1 MSVCSVGNVL
11 FFVGIATRRCF
22 SAKIAGLSCQA
33 VEAVLLMPISEHR
46 CHFRLDSPSFAH
58 SLEVVTFHGSE
69 AINRPFSFDVHAVSY
84 HGELALQHCIF
95 SDAYL
100 TSKWPGVGFHAQ
112 IQSIG
117 RSNTGSA
124 AAHYHITLGPRMGC
138 LAHRYNQRI
147 FQDQPVSAIISQV
160 LNEHGIRDTDYTFQ
174 LTRRHEAIEFCAQHG
189 ETDLQLLD
197 RLCAQAGIHYYFEHS
212 SVRHVL
218 IFTDDLR
225 HTRRTSRVQF
235 GQQYERGE
243 ISQFEVR
250 RASGRG
256 TAEQGA
262 LWAKGASALHF
273 LHPGMQLPMTEH
285 ADPPCNQA
293 WLLTEVHHRGLR
305 PSFKGGVPEPAYGN
319 SFSGVPATAHL
330 RRAKARSAPR
340 RIGLQRA
347 RVVGDLFEEAQR
359 DHEGRIKVRFDWGHQ
374 GDGSRYTDCWLPIEP
389 ELEHAGTP
397 WWGGM
402 EVVVDFV
409 DGDPDQPEI
418 IDHLWDPDISPL
430 DAGPGSERGMPTSP
444 ALPKGITTRLDR
456 QQVLG
461 NTPQIQINELTLHLD
476 SSNELNFSVGS
487 SHVHITR
494 DGVTLRSPN
503 IVMATQR
510 AIDDEG
516 SVS

>member
-1 MSVCSVGNVL
+1 
-11 FFVGIATRRCF
+11 
-22 SAKIAGLSCQA
+22 
-33 VEAVLLMPISEHR
+33 MPISEHR
-46 CHFRLDSPSFAH
+46 CHFRLDSASFAR
-58 SLEVVTFHGSE
+58 SLEVVTFQGSE
-69 AINRPFSFDVHAVSY
+69 AINKPFSFDVHAISY
-84 HGELALQHCIF
+84 HGELALQQCIF

-112 IQSIG
+112 IQGIG
-117 RSNTGSA
+117 RSNTGSGA
-124 AAHYHITLGPRMGC
+124 VHYHITLGPRMGC

-147 FQDQPVSAIISQV
+147 FQDMPASAIIGKV
-160 LNEHGIRDTDYTFQ
+160 LNEHGIRETDYAFQ

-197 RLCAQAGIHYYFEHS
+197 RLCAQEGIHYYFEHS

-235 GQQYERGE
+235 AQQFKRGE

-256 TAEQGA
+256 AAEPGT
-262 LWAKGASALHF
+262 LRAKGASGLHF
-273 LHPGMQLPMTEH
+273 LHAGMQLPMAEH
-285 ADPPCNQA
+285 PDPHCNQS

-305 PSFKGGVPEPAYGN
+305 PASRQGVPAPAYCN
-319 SFSGVPATAHL
+319 RFSGVQATFGL
-330 RRAKARSAPR
+330 RRANARSATR

-347 RVVGDLFEEAQR
+347 RVVGELFEEAQR

-389 ELEHAGTP
+389 ELEHAATP

-418 IDHLWDPDISPL
+418 IDHIWDPDISPL
-430 DAGPGSERGMPTSP
+430 EAGPNTRGAVQTPPASP
-444 ALPKGITTRLDR
+444 KRITTRLDR
-456 QQVLG
+456 HQVLG
-461 NTPQIQINELTLHLD
+461 DAQQIRVNELTLHLD
-476 SSNELNFSVGS
+476 SSNELDFSVGS
-487 SHVHITR
+487 SQVIITR
-494 DGVTLRSPN
+494 DSVRLSSPN
-503 IVMATQR
+503 IVMAAHDTT
-510 AIDDEG
+510 DDENG
-516 SVS
+516 LS